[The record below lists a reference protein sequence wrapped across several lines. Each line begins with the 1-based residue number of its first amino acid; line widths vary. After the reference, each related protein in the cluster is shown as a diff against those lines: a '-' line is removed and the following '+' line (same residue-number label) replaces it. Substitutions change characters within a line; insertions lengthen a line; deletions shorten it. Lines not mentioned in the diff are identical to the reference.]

1 MSKMPD
7 LFLKDPPY
15 VNLSCHII
23 DLLKTIATKNAKAF
37 PHKWLEVIIRLHSE
51 LGGKVV
57 LMMQFL

>member
-23 DLLKTIATKNAKAF
+23 DLLKTISTKNAKAF

-51 LGGKVV
+51 VGGKVV